1 MSALVLGRTIPY
13 KIRSMFKLINEF
25 LRNQIWTCCDTLLI
39 RRGSALV
46 LRQNDPYKI
55 RCMFKPIIQIF
66 FGELNFDLLR
76 YFINPKGVG
85 LSLKAEQPLQDKLE
99 EQNEKKKRKRR
110 AIT

>member
-1 MSALVLGRTIPY
+1 MS
-13 KIRSMFKLINEF
+13 KLINEL

-39 RRGSALV
+39 RRRSALV
-46 LRQNDPYKI
+46 LRQNVPYKI
-55 RCMFKPIIQIF
+55 RSMSKSINEI
-66 FGELNFDLLR
+66 FGESNFDLLH

-99 EQNEKKKRKRR
+99 EQNEKKKRKIR